1 MFAVHCHAHGSDV
14 LLGWSRVEAVRNTA
28 EGPVIDWHCW
38 CGARGSKVGGTS
50 TPRSFD
56 PVVLDVTEPTLTA
69 G

>member
-14 LLGWSRVEAVRNTA
+14 LLDWSRVEAVRNTA
-28 EGPVIDWHCW
+28 AGPVIDWHCW

-56 PVVLDVTEPTLTA
+56 PVVLDVTEPRLTA

>member
-14 LLGWSRVEAVRNTA
+14 LLDWSRVEAVRNTA